1 MTLPDRSVLQWVGRS
16 LPGLRR
22 WDPIGGATTA
32 ALWKVSDGDGSWVVK
47 VFANPAFVAEY
58 PDCVDHAVASMQ
70 FVRANSDLRV
80 PEVVDADS
88 TGDLAGYP
96 AILMTALGGVPLEVP
111 TRRVFDRI
119 IDVADQVH
127 GLPAAGFK
135 WHHHRYNDPTDTFAP
150 DWFGDSGL
158 FAELAARSAA
168 AVSDEVFI
176 HRDFHPGNLLF
187 DGDLVV
193 GTVDWDYA
201 CIGPSGEDFGRTWL
215 NLAAD
220 YGQRISTVFASRA
233 ARRLDPA
240 WVAATWLDWLG
251 FYEGGE
257 TVRRWGTPEERLVFE
272 SVGRWAVGLR

>member
-1 MTLPDRSVLQWVGRS
+1 
-16 LPGLRR
+16 
-22 WDPIGGATTA
+22 
-32 ALWKVSDGDGSWVVK
+32 VVK